1 MRSGGIEEGGRESS
15 RPAILSIFSA
25 LMPSGKSPAAPV
37 RATLVRLEHL
47 YGDAACSLDF
57 RSPLELLVATVLSA
71 QCTDVRVNM
80 VTPELFRRYPDV
92 AALAGSPPG
101 ALEEIIRSTG
111 FFNAKAKSLRGIARA
126 LLSEHGGEVPNT
138 MKSLHALPGVGRKTA
153 NVVLGNVWGTPDG
166 VVVDTHVGRV
176 ARRLGWTRETDAVKA
191 ERDLN
196 RIIPKGRWTW
206 ISHALIQHG
215 RRICTARRPQCE
227 RCTLA
232 DLCPKVGVAA
242 AQKEREN
249 EKERRRKKRREISL
263 KVKRATATGAARR
276 GRHAKARHAPSKKPS
291 SFSSSS
297 SSSSLSSSRNR
308 TRK

>member
-1 MRSGGIEEGGRESS
+1 MANRDGRN
-15 RPAILSIFSA
+15 
-25 LMPSGKSPAAPV
+25 AAPV
-37 RATLVRLEHL
+37 GLTLKRLEHL

-57 RSPLELLVATVLSA
+57 RSPLELLVSTVLSA
-71 QCTDVRVNM
+71 QCTDARVNQ
-80 VTPELFRRYPDV
+80 VTPELFRRFPDV
-92 AALAGSPPG
+92 ATLAASPPG

-111 FFNAKAKSLRGIARA
+111 FFNAKAKSLRGMAKA
-126 LLSEHGGEVPNT
+126 LVSEHGGEVPRT
-138 MKSLHALPGVGRKTA
+138 MEALHSLPGVGRKTA

-176 ARRLGWTRETDAVKA
+176 ARRLGWTRQTDAVKA

-196 RIIPKGRWTW
+196 RIIPKDRWTW

-215 RRICTARRPQCE
+215 RRICAARRPQCE

-232 DLCPKVGVAA
+232 DLCPKVGV
-242 AQKEREN
+242 
-249 EKERRRKKRREISL
+249 EKKNKEISS
-263 KVKRATATGAARR
+263 KVKRTTATGAASR
-276 GRHAKARHAPSKKPS
+276 GRHAKAPHAPSKK

-297 SSSSLSSSRNR
+297 SR